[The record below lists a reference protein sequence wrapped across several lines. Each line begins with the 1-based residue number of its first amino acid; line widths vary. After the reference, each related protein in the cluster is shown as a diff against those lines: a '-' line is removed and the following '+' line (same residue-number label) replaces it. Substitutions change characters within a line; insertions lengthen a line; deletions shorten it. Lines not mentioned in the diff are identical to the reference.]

1 MTLPRL
7 DLILG
12 HDALAR
18 EPPLPEQ
25 RVDAA
30 DLRRPTRHPLRTERG
45 VAVRT
50 EPRVT
55 VRAKCVAAELPGERD
70 GAQPQQLQPDGP
82 ADRRSILQR
91 NDRESRPARFEKL
104 KVF

>member
-55 VRAKCVAAELPGERD
+55 VRAKCVAAELHFSLNISSDLE
-70 GAQPQQLQPDGP
+70 QHCLEQCSGP
-82 ADRRSILQR
+82 
-91 NDRESRPARFEKL
+91 
-104 KVF
+104 